1 LRWLR
6 DSLKLGP
13 RAPLLAPAAFVW
25 VALFAA
31 PVASF
36 FVFSFW
42 SVRARV
48 MRPDLT
54 PKNYMATFTQYGD
67 VLIATLAIA
76 FAIAC
81 VTTLLAF
88 AFAFA
93 IRFRAGR
100 FGDMLLFVTL
110 IAIFGGY
117 LVKIYAWKSILGR
130 DGIINGFLMWT
141 GAIDEPLRFLI
152 YSPSAVVVT
161 LTYFLLPFAVL
172 PIYGSMRGIPDE
184 LIEAARDLGAT
195 SFAASR
201 DIVLPLSERGISV
214 AFLFSFLISAG
225 DYVTPRFVGGGASMM
240 GHFIETQFS
249 FGFNWPMGSAMSFT
263 LLAASLLIVF
273 AARLVLRIG
282 LSR

>member
-1 LRWLR
+1 MRRSR
-6 DSLKLGP
+6 DSLSLGP
-13 RAPLLAPAAFVW
+13 QASLLVPAAFIW

-31 PVASF
+31 PLASF
-36 FVFSFW
+36 FLFSFW

-54 PKNYMATFTQYGD
+54 PKNYVATFTQYGD
-67 VLIATLAIA
+67 VLIITLAIA
-76 FAIAC
+76 FTIAC

-88 AFAFA
+88 AFAYA

-100 FGDMLLFVTL
+100 FGDMLLFGTL

-130 DGIINGFLMWT
+130 DGIINGFLVWT
-141 GAIDEPLRFLI
+141 GVIDEPLRSLI

-172 PIYGSMRGIPDE
+172 PIYGSMRAIPDE

-195 SFAASR
+195 SLTAGR
-201 DIVLPLSERGISV
+201 DIVLPLCERGIYV

-263 LLAASLLIVF
+263 LLAASLVIVLAF
-273 AARLVLRIG
+273 RLALRIG